1 MENTTNTPD
10 FGKKVGYI
18 KIKDSN
24 PPKYVGNLNLKTITK
39 KDGGSFEVLDLS
51 LDKEWT
57 RGEFAK
63 QTEWKNFHL
72 SITIANGVQI
82 ATEQK
87 ENKNLPES
95 PMVMDELNNLPF

>member
-39 KDGGSFEVLDLS
+39 KDGGSFETLDLS
-51 LDKEWT
+51 LDKEWV
-57 RGEFAK
+57 RQEFSK
-63 QTEWKNFHL
+63 QGEWKNFHL

-82 ATEQK
+82 LSGGEKPATEVEEAK
-87 ENKNLPES
+87 ISVES
-95 PMVMDELNNLPF
+95 LPF